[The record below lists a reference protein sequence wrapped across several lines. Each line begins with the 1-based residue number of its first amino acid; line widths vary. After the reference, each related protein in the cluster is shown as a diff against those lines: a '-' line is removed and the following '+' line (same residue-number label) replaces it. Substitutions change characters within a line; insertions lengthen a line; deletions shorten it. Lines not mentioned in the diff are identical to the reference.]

1 MTGHFDQVT
10 QAFMNSFNI
19 ELVPFYT
26 FLELT
31 WLLFIYTDIYSNYTS
46 KKKLKNIGYSPY

>member
-31 WLLFIYTDIYSNYTS
+31 WLLFMYTDIYSNYTS